1 MSLVRTVWECMPLYP
16 GLGLGLPQVEIFDK
30 LVCKITVTNL
40 TWVRS
45 VSIGKTNVSQPFP
58 TLPTAPSTSTKKLT
72 STFLLRSVAQCSLMR
87 SHWVNRGKY
96 FHGNLFSEIALC
108 APAGSDWG
116 LSLVQSNSSNLQESI
131 YLKLQSWETT
141 WPRQSRARIRPRPK
155 LLIDIIWSPF
165 ISNSCL

>member
-1 MSLVRTVWECMPLYP
+1 MPLYP

-72 STFLLRSVAQCSLMR
+72 STLLLRSLAQCSLMR

-131 YLKLQSWETT
+131 YLKLQSSGVHLPQAPIFRSPFTSSSSLE
-141 WPRQSRARIRPRPK
+141 RQPGRARVAPELGHARNF
-155 LLIDIIWSPF
+155 LLT
-165 ISNSCL
+165 